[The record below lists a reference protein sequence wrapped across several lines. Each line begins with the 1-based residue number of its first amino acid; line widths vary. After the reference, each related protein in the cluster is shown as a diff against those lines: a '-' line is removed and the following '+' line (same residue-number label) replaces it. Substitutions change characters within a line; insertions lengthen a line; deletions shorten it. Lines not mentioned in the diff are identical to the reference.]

1 MKSYFFIF
9 FCLILLILSQVYSQ
23 DKGKIIVKNDA
34 RLNELVD
41 KHKQLNQKLNTM
53 PGYRIQIYFESG
65 ANSKTLASNVKES
78 FIAKFP
84 EIKAYLLF
92 HEPYYKVRVG
102 DFRTR
107 MEAQGFK
114 QKIMAEYPISFVTK
128 DDINF
133 P

>member
-1 MKSYFFIF
+1 MKYYF
-9 FCLILLILSQVYSQ
+9 LILFYLFFSILSKVYSQ
-23 DKGKIIVKNDA
+23 DKGEVVVKNDA
-34 RLNELVD
+34 RLNELID

-53 PGYRIQIYFESG
+53 TGYRIQIYFESG

-78 FIAKFP
+78 FITKFP